1 MAKDLWVIGWEDLRT
16 SNASVYYRGEDRLC
30 KFYWIIFLVLS
41 PFFCESAV
49 EVGVEQLFSPAY
61 QSILN
66 GKKIG
71 LITNHTAIDSQGY
84 STIDLLKKNAKIYHY
99 QLKALFAPEHGLM
112 GLQYADE
119 TVKDMQ
125 DVDGI
130 PIYSLHGETRRP
142 TAAML
147 KGLNLL
153 IYDIQDL
160 GSRSYT
166 YSTTLFYVMEEAAKA
181 RIPVLVL
188 DRPNPLSGLIVDGPL
203 LEEKW
208 RSFVGYVNVPYCHGL
223 TIGELAHYFNSEY
236 RVGCQLTVIPMK
248 GWKRHM
254 TFADTRLTWI
264 PTSPHVPE
272 AQTAFYY
279 PTTGLLGELQLVN
292 IGIGYTLPFK
302 VMGAPWID
310 AEQLAQQLNGQQFP
324 GVYFHPFHY
333 RPFFGRFAGQ
343 TCHGVLI
350 VITDAHVYLPVTTQY
365 LLIGMLKSLYPDA
378 FQKALNASNQ
388 RQQMFNKVNGT
399 AEVYR
404 ILKEEKYITW
414 KLRALH
420 QKERTEYLIKRQ
432 TYLNPAYS

>member
-1 MAKDLWVIGWEDLRT
+1 M
-16 SNASVYYRGEDRLC
+16 
-30 KFYWIIFLVLS
+30 
-41 PFFCESAV
+41 CEAAV
-49 EVGVEQLFSPAY
+49 ELGVELLFSPSYA
-61 QSILN
+61 SALR
-66 GKKIG
+66 GKQIG
-71 LITNHTAIDSQGY
+71 LITNHTAIDSHGQT
-84 STIDLLKKNAKIYHY
+84 TIELLKKNAKAYGY

-125 DVDGI
+125 DVNGI
-130 PIYSLHGETRRP
+130 PIYSLHGVTRRP

-181 RIPVLVL
+181 RIPVIVL
-188 DRPNPLSGLIVDGPL
+188 DRPNPLGGLVVDGPM
-203 LEEKW
+203 LEDKW

-223 TIGELAHYFNSEY
+223 TIGEFADYFNSEY
-236 RVGCQLTVIPMK
+236 QVGCQLTVIPMK
-248 GWKRHM
+248 GWKRSM
-254 TFADTRLTWI
+254 TFADTHLTWI

-310 AEQLAQQLNGQQFP
+310 AEHLAQQLNGQQFP

-333 RPFFGRFAGQ
+333 RPFFGRFSGQ
-343 TCHGVLI
+343 TCQGVFI
-350 VITDAHVYLPVTTQY
+350 VITDPQAYLPVTTQY
-365 LLIGMLKSLYPDA
+365 LLIGMLKSLYPEA
-378 FQKALNASNQ
+378 FQKALQASIQ
-388 RQQMFNKVNGT
+388 RQEMFNKVNGT

-420 QKERTEYLIKRQ
+420 QKERAEYLLKRQ
-432 TYLNPAYS
+432 MYLNPAYL